1 MCINRD
7 NNVNIDD
14 IDEKYDGSKS
24 SNKFFINLK
33 NKFKEM
39 FKKVRKAK
47 KKNKK

>member
-14 IDEKYDGSKS
+14 IDEKYEN
-24 SNKFFINLK
+24 SNKFFNLK

-47 KKNKK
+47 KKNKKY